1 MQGASASL
9 MDLGEPLSP
18 YQLLLLQKEEGNR
31 HNSLLLMQTGIG
43 SDAVACPRTKEGCV

>member
-1 MQGASASL
+1 MQEASASL

-18 YQLLLLQKEEGNR
+18 YQLQKEEGNR
-31 HNSLLLMQTGIG
+31 RNSLLLMQTGIG